1 MKKRTLWSVITVAVA
16 VLILGA
22 CGNKKSDDSVL
33 KVGASPV
40 PHAEILEH
48 VKPLLEK
55 EGVKLEVTTYT
66 DYVHLTRRWKVVISM
81 PTISNMCR
89 SLMKRLKKMIMTL

>member
-16 VLILGA
+16 VLVLGA

-55 EGVKLEVTTYT
+55 EGVKL
-66 DYVHLTRRWKVVISM
+66 I
-81 PTISNMCR
+81 
-89 SLMKRLKKMIMTL
+89 KRLSQRTVWTIRCDRLCR

>member
-1 MKKRTLWSVITVAVA
+1 MKKRTLSSVITVAAA
-16 VLILGA
+16 VLILGGCA
-22 CGNKKSDDSVL
+22 NKKSDDSVL

-55 EGVKLEVTTYT
+55 QGVKLEENTYT
-66 DYVHLTRRWKVVISM
+66 DYV
-81 PTISNMCR
+81 
-89 SLMKRLKKMIMTL
+89 

>member
-16 VLILGA
+16 VLVLGA

-48 VKPLLEK
+48 VKTLLEK
-55 EGVKLEVTTYT
+55 
-66 DYVHLTRRWKVVISM
+66 
-81 PTISNMCR
+81 
-89 SLMKRLKKMIMTL
+89 

>member
-66 DYVHLTRRWKVVISM
+66 DYVLPNKALESGDIDA
-81 PTISNMCR
+81 N
-89 SLMKRLKKMIMTL
+89 

>member
-1 MKKRTLWSVITVAVA
+1 
-16 VLILGA
+16 
-22 CGNKKSDDSVL
+22 DDSVL

-66 DYVHLTRRWKVVISM
+66 DYVLPNKALESGDIDANYFQLVPFFNEAVKVNYYDFV
-81 PTISNMCR
+81 NAGAN
-89 SLMKRLKKMIMTL
+89 

>member
-66 DYVHLTRRWKVVISM
+66 DYVLPNKALESGDIDANYFQHVPFFNEAVKE
-81 PTISNMCR
+81 
-89 SLMKRLKKMIMTL
+89 K

>member
-16 VLILGA
+16 VLVLGA

-48 VKPLLEK
+48 VKPLFADCK
-55 EGVKLEVTTYT
+55 IKL
-66 DYVHLTRRWKVVISM
+66 DK
-81 PTISNMCR
+81 
-89 SLMKRLKKMIMTL
+89 